1 MTFIQPMACAA
12 LDIKKFRGN
21 WTRWE
26 DYWAELKIDGMR
38 AIVTRDDNEVH
49 IYSRTGKEYTG
60 HLPRLVY
67 ELRHIMPNHSTWDG
81 ELAYSES
88 FAVIGNVY
96 VPVVSFNKTMRV
108 MGSGE
113 AVARAKHAK
122 LPGSIQFIVFD
133 VLRHEQESLLDK
145 PFHDRV
151 DFIPMP
157 LTGEFVKRVPRWF
170 RVPDYNDV
178 LENLVNNRLEGLV
191 LKKKTGLYVPGKR
204 PAGNQYK
211 LKIDRTYDVVVCG
224 YTMAKPGKFEGM
236 IGALK
241 FGAYHS
247 NGDFV
252 EVGQCSGMTDSER
265 EWWTLMLTTER
276 QSGHGLVIEVRSNDL
291 VGSGDYGTPRHPQ
304 YLGIRSDKNPT
315 DCKMEQFK
323 L

>member
-1 MTFIQPMACAA
+1 MTFIEPMACKP
-12 LDIKKFRGN
+12 LTIEMFSQNSWD
-21 WTRWE
+21 
-26 DYWAELKIDGMR
+26 DYLAELKIDGMR
-38 AIVTRDDNEVH
+38 AIITRDDDEVH

-60 HLPRLVY
+60 HLPELVG
-67 ELRHIMPNHSTWDG
+67 ELKRVMPNHTTWDG
-81 ELAYSES
+81 ELAYVQNYE
-88 FAVIGNVY
+88 VVYGRY

-113 AVARAKHAK
+113 AVAQAKHKA
-122 LPGSIQFIVFD
+122 LPHSIVFILFD
-133 VLRHEQESLLDK
+133 CLRYEGEPLLTTT
-145 PFHDRV
+145 
-151 DFIPMP
+151 FIERSG
-157 LTGEFVKRVPRWF
+157 LTLNHSPSRLV
-170 RVPDYNDV
+170 
-178 LENLVNNRLEGLV
+178 NLVPMWDSGYAGAVLDQLFESKMEGLV
-191 LKKKTGLYVPGKR
+191 LKNQHGLYVPGGR
-204 PAGNQYK
+204 PIRNQYK
-211 LKIDRTYDVVVCG
+211 LKIDKTYDVVVCG

-252 EVGQCSGMTDSER
+252 EVGQCSGMTDYER
-265 EWWTLMLTTER
+265 IWWTTALIPSPLIEQR
-276 QSGHGLVIEVRSNDL
+276 EYVIEIRSNDL